1 MPEKNSKI
9 LAQNRKA
16 RYNFEI
22 LDTLEAGIILT
33 GSEVKSLRSSKV
45 NITDTYAASEKDEI
59 LIHNL
64 HIDEYKNSSQLKH
77 NPRRIKKLLLHK
89 REIKKIQGLV
99 DQKGLTIIPLKIYF
113 NRTGIAKLQIA
124 IARGKKI
131 FDKRETEKQ
140 RDWDRSKQR
149 LMKNNL

>member
-45 NITDTYAASEKDEI
+45 NIADTYAASEKDEI

-64 HIDEYKNSSQLKH
+64 HIDEYKNSSQSKH

-113 NRTGIAKLQIA
+113 NSTGIAKLQIA

>member
-45 NITDTYAASEKDEI
+45 NIADTYAASEKDEI

-64 HIDEYKNSSQLKH
+64 HIDEYKNSSQSKH

>member
-33 GSEVKSLRSSKV
+33 GSEVKALRSSKV

-64 HIDEYKNSSQLKH
+64 HIDEYKNSSQSKH
-77 NPRRIKKLLLHK
+77 NPRRIKNLLLHK
-89 REIKKIQGLV
+89 REIKKIHRLV

>member
-1 MPEKNSKI
+1 
-9 LAQNRKA
+9 
-16 RYNFEI
+16 
-22 LDTLEAGIILT
+22 
-33 GSEVKSLRSSKV
+33 
-45 NITDTYAASEKDEI
+45 ITDTYAASEKDEI

-64 HIDEYKNSSQLKH
+64 HIDEYKNSSQSKH

-113 NRTGIAKLQIA
+113 NSTGIAKLQIA